1 MQWDIFSFAINF
13 YQLVPHQLQSLRIVV
28 DLRLRQDCPL
38 RYTLPHGFSHELI
51 MNISIFDCFKFLMPS
66 LILNPVLF
74 LHRVI
79 DLLTYLPLHL
89 EGYDRTSTMFG
100 QT

>member
-1 MQWDIFSFAINF
+1 MGYLF
-13 YQLVPHQLQSLRIVV
+13 LRHQLLSIGPASASKSSHRRGPPTAAGL
-28 DLRLRQDCPL
+28 PL
-38 RYTLPHGFSHELI
+38 LAIYIASWLQPRTD
-51 MNISIFDCFKFLMPS
+51 MNISIFDCFKFFMPS
-66 LILNPVLF
+66 IILNPVLF

-100 QT
+100 HT